1 MKTYTLTYKS
11 SHEATEF
18 VVVMDATS
26 LPHVIVHA
34 RQNLDVL
41 HASSMVEGETV
52 TYTIHH
58 NGELVW
64 EESCKK

>member
-11 SHEATEF
+11 SREAVEF

-26 LPHVIVHA
+26 LSHVITHA
-34 RQNLDVL
+34 RQNLDVV
-41 HASSMVEGETV
+41 HANTEEGVTL
-52 TYTIHH
+52 TYTIHR

-64 EESCKK
+64 EESCTK

>member
-11 SHEATEF
+11 SQQATEF
-18 VVVMDATS
+18 VVVMDAKG
-26 LPHVIVHA
+26 LPHVIKHA
-34 RQNLDVL
+34 RQNLDVM
-41 HASSMVEGETV
+41 HASMVEGETL

-64 EESCKK
+64 EESCTK